1 MLALRVTGEQK
12 GQLTAMFATLSQGS
26 LSGSREFGGY
36 SSEGRGAMA
45 VVPAALESHRQKV
58 APIGHRASPR
68 GSRATEDGS
77 W

>member
-1 MLALRVTGEQK
+1 
-12 GQLTAMFATLSQGS
+12 MFATLSQGL

-36 SSEGRGAMA
+36 SSESRGAMA

-68 GSRATEDGS
+68 GSRATDGGS
-77 W
+77 GWKVHSRITEIRTLLS